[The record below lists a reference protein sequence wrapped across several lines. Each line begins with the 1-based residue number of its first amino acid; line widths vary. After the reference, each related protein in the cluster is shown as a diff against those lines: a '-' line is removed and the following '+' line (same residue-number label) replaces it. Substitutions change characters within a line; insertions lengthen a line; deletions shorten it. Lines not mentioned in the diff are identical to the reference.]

1 MRVLKYLT
9 GDILSH
15 TLAVS
20 MVLFLVVFSGRFIKY
35 LAEAAVGDLPS
46 EVLLPVMLYK
56 LPSFF
61 ELILP
66 LGLFVGLLLSLGRLY
81 ADSEMVV
88 LKACGLSPERLVG
101 YVMFPALVITLLV
114 ASLSLLLA
122 PAGSARAQTL
132 LDNPRTAEGLQQLV
146 EGRFKKQQDGNFV
159 SYAERIDDAG
169 VMHNVFVV
177 QRKPGNPA
185 APASV
190 TFAKEGQFLYDD
202 IVDRRYLE
210 LREGTRYRGVPG
222 QADYEAVSFERY
234 GELIPEIEGGLRASV
249 KVDAIPSLALWHND
263 EPAARAALMWRL
275 SLPILVPVIAI
286 IAVALSRTDARRGRY
301 ARLGPALLVFLV
313 YFLALTQSRGLI
325 EAGGSV
331 WSVVAVHLGFTGLA
345 IGLLKWE
352 SLRMRFRGLHRG

>member
-1 MRVLKYLT
+1 MRVLRYLT

-20 MVLFLVVFSGRFIKY
+20 VVLFLVVFSGRFIKY

-46 EVLLPVMLYK
+46 EILFPLMLYK

-81 ADSEMVV
+81 ADNEMVV
-88 LKACGLSPERLVG
+88 LKACGLSPERLVS
-101 YVMFPALVITLLV
+101 YVMLPTLTITILV

-122 PAGSARAQTL
+122 PAGSARAQAL
-132 LDNPRTAEGLQQLV
+132 LDQPHAADALHQLV
-146 EGRFKKQQDGNFV
+146 EGRFKKQRDGNLV

-169 VMHNVFVV
+169 VMYNVFIT
-177 QRKPGNPA
+177 QRKAGNSATPA
-185 APASV
+185 LV
-190 TFAKEGQFLYDD
+190 TFAKEGQFLYDQE
-202 IVDRRYLE
+202 VDRRYLE
-210 LREGTRYRGVPG
+210 LRDGTQYRGIPG
-222 QADYEAVSFERY
+222 QPGYEAVSFERY
-234 GELIPEIEGGLRASV
+234 GELIPEIEGSLRATV
-249 KVDAIPSLALWHND
+249 RIDAIPSQTLWRSD
-263 EPAARAALMWRL
+263 TPAARAALTWRL

-313 YFLALTQSRGLI
+313 YFVALTQSRSAI

-331 WSVVAVHLGFTGLA
+331 WMICGVHLTFIVLA
-345 IGLLKWE
+345 FVLLNWE
-352 SLRMRFRGLHRG
+352 SLRMRFSVSPHG